1 MSQSITSF
9 VTGALRSTLIVPSRP
24 ETPTCVLNPCSTPL
38 QSVSPFRTLTDE
50 FSEAIPHSIA
60 CWVTDPK
67 RLYGLD
73 LRDCI
78 HPEDVEAENTRVR
91 ALLSGERDSYKS
103 ELRYLRKDKT
113 VFWGSNAVVLVRTDD
128 GVPVAIIDMLEDIT
142 EYRQAQEQ
150 LAEAQKLEA
159 IGRLVGAVAHDFNN
173 LLTGIML
180 YCDLM
185 SAETEPDSRVY
196 RHASEVHLAAEHGAA
211 LVQQLLT
218 ITRKHV
224 VDLIPICLNDTVTS
238 MQNLLN
244 RLIGEQIQLVFDLDP
259 SLPQVLMDPTH
270 AQQVV
275 LNLVL
280 NSRDAMP
287 GGGRVVIGTRT
298 CEQPTRTE
306 GQTRQLVSLAVTDD
320 GCGMDA
326 ETKTRLF
333 EPFFTTKEAGK
344 GNGLGLATVY
354 RIVHDGGGSISVDSE
369 LGQGCRIEIVLPAVI
384 KFGRTQS
391 ESHTLAH
398 IQNAKG

>member
-1 MSQSITSF
+1 ML
-9 VTGALRSTLIVPSRP
+9 GYRP
-24 ETPTCVLNPCSTPL
+24 E
-38 QSVSPFRTLTDE
+38 E
-50 FSEAIPHSIA
+50 
-60 CWVTDPK
+60 
-67 RLYGLD
+67 LYGLD

-78 HPEDVEAENTRVR
+78 HPEDVEAENALVH

-103 ELRYLRKDKT
+103 ERRYLRKDKA
-113 VFWGSNAVVLVRTDD
+113 VFWGSNTVIVVRTDD
-128 GVPVAIIDMLEDIT
+128 GAPVAIIDILADIT

-150 LAEAQKLEA
+150 LAEAEKLEA

-185 SAETEPDSRVY
+185 SAEAEPCSRVH
-196 RHASEVHLAAEHGAA
+196 RHASEIHLAAEHGAA
-211 LVQQLLT
+211 LVRQLLT
-218 ITRKHV
+218 VARKHA
-224 VDLIPICLNDTVTS
+224 VDAIPICLNDTVTS
-238 MQNLLN
+238 MSNLLN
-244 RLIGEQIQLVFDLDP
+244 RLIGEQIELAFDLDP
-259 SLPQVLMDPTH
+259 SLPQVLIDPTH
-270 AQQVV
+270 AQQIV

-287 GGGRVVIGTRT
+287 GGGRVVINTRT
-298 CEQPTRTE
+298 CEQPTRIE
-306 GQTRQLVSLAVTDD
+306 GQVRQLVSLAVTDD

-369 LGQGCRIEIVLPAVI
+369 LGRGCRIEIVLPAVI
-384 KFGRTQS
+384 EFGCAQS
-391 ESHTLAH
+391 ESQPLAH
-398 IQNAKG
+398 IQNAKS

>member
-1 MSQSITSF
+1 
-9 VTGALRSTLIVPSRP
+9 
-24 ETPTCVLNPCSTPL
+24 
-38 QSVSPFRTLTDE
+38 
-50 FSEAIPHSIA
+50 
-60 CWVTDPK
+60 
-67 RLYGLD
+67 
-73 LRDCI
+73 
-78 HPEDVEAENTRVR
+78 
-91 ALLSGERDSYKS
+91 
-103 ELRYLRKDKT
+103 
-113 VFWGSNAVVLVRTDD
+113 
-128 GVPVAIIDMLEDIT
+128 
-142 EYRQAQEQ
+142 
-150 LAEAQKLEA
+150 
-159 IGRLVGAVAHDFNN
+159 
-173 LLTGIML
+173 
-180 YCDLM
+180 
-185 SAETEPDSRVY
+185 
-196 RHASEVHLAAEHGAA
+196 
-211 LVQQLLT
+211 
-218 ITRKHV
+218 
-224 VDLIPICLNDTVTS
+224 
-238 MQNLLN
+238 
-244 RLIGEQIQLVFDLDP
+244 
-259 SLPQVLMDPTH
+259 MDPTH

-306 GQTRQLVSLAVTDD
+306 GQTRQLVSLVVTDD

-398 IQNAKG
+398 IQNVKG

>member
-1 MSQSITSF
+1 
-9 VTGALRSTLIVPSRP
+9 
-24 ETPTCVLNPCSTPL
+24 
-38 QSVSPFRTLTDE
+38 
-50 FSEAIPHSIA
+50 
-60 CWVTDPK
+60 
-67 RLYGLD
+67 
-73 LRDCI
+73 
-78 HPEDVEAENTRVR
+78 
-91 ALLSGERDSYKS
+91 
-103 ELRYLRKDKT
+103 
-113 VFWGSNAVVLVRTDD
+113 
-128 GVPVAIIDMLEDIT
+128 VAIIDMLEDIT
-142 EYRQAQEQ
+142 EYRQAQDQ

-211 LVQQLLT
+211 LVRQLLT

-369 LGQGCRIEIVLPAVI
+369 LGQGCRIELVLPAVI